1 MYIDDHLESFVLNP
15 VNGDEIVP
23 GTKKA
28 STVQPDGELHEWVP
42 YEMYFRAPS
51 EHTFE
56 GRHTDLEL
64 QFYHRTPEG
73 IIKGDADGSTQR
85 NDWDGRRLDGKLMA
99 VSIFFDRLHGG
110 NEDNEFIESLE
121 LSSENKSCQEAL
133 GLAPVPDLGD
143 GADETVAVEE
153 VRGWCL
159 PNLDL

>member
-1 MYIDDHLESFVLNP
+1 MYIDRGLNSYVLNP

-73 IIKGDADGSTQR
+73 IIRSGTTSGR

-99 VSIFFDRLHGG
+99 TSIFFDRLHGG
-110 NEDNEFIESLE
+110 NEDNPFIESLE
-121 LSSENKSCQEAL
+121 LDSENKSCQEAL
-133 GLAPVPDLGD
+133 GLDPVVEDVATD
-143 GADETVAVEE
+143 AAVEE
-153 VRGWCL
+153 VKGWCL
-159 PNLDL
+159 PNLDI